1 MSKPREPWWGY
12 VKNVLRAYPDYKREL
27 ARLRSSV
34 AITPRYYANARL
46 YRQGQQLPVI
56 SHLLVVKDGMDEAVV
71 SALHS
76 KGDMQEAL
84 MQALK
89 AKITKAKEGKA

>member
-1 MSKPREPWWGY
+1 MSGMSWRQ
-12 VKNVLRAYPDYKREL
+12 
-27 ARLRSSV
+27 
-34 AITPRYYANARL
+34 ANARL
-46 YRQGQQLPVI
+46 YRQGQQHPVI
-56 SHLLVVKDGMDEAVV
+56 SHLLVVQDGMDEAAV

-89 AKITKAKEGKA
+89 AKITKAKEE